1 MKNKKKIYTTIS
13 LIMICLAQK
22 LYSQGCS
29 MCKAVAES
37 NIDSGFTEGSGLN
50 AGILYIMIFPY
61 ILISIFVFFW
71 YKHQKKIRK
80 N

>member
-1 MKNKKKIYTTIS
+1 
-13 LIMICLAQK
+13 
-22 LYSQGCS
+22 

-37 NIDSGFTEGSGLN
+37 NIDSGFSEGSGLN